1 MPRCMLAID
10 IQNYFRPAPG
20 MVAQVN
26 QLAASMPTCATLFA
40 HDESITPLV
49 KFGRTP
55 PVDTSVLIST
65 GTVVKKFGYGV
76 PAQAIEWLQRQSPE
90 EVLVVGG
97 HTDANVLSAG
107 FDLFNAGLKPAIVP
121 VLNFGNDWYMHT
133 VTTGI
138 WEREIGKLYQS
149 LAECQFGGL

>member
-1 MPRCMLAID
+1 MPRLMLALD
-10 IQNYFRPAPG
+10 MQTYFRPAPG
-20 MVAQVN
+20 MINQVN
-26 QLAASMPTCATLFA
+26 QMAASMPTCATLFT

-49 KFGRTP
+49 KFGRVP
-55 PVDTSVLIST
+55 PVDTTVLIST
-65 GTVVKKFGYGV
+65 GTVIKKFGYGV
-76 PAQAIEWLQRQSPE
+76 PAQAIEWLKAQNAD

-97 HTDANVLSAG
+97 HTDANLLSAG
-107 FDLFNAGLKPAIVP
+107 FDLFNAGLKPAMVP

-149 LAECQFGGL
+149 VAEFQFGGL